1 MTPPGDLLLLPL
13 TLPLPLLLL
22 PLLGASVLGG
32 LQRNL
37 SGKPQSFTSQSIMTC
52 TAKQLLLRCFA

>member
-1 MTPPGDLLLLPL
+1 MTPPGDLLLL
-13 TLPLPLLLL
+13 LLLL
-22 PLLGASVLGG
+22 PLLVASVLGG

-52 TAKQLLLRCFA
+52 TAT